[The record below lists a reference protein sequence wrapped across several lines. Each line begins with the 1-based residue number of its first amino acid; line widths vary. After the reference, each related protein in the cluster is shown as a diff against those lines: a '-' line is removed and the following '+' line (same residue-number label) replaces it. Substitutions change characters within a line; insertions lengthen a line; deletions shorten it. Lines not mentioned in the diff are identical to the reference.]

1 MRKVF
6 GGVAAMFVASL
17 VLVLGGVT
25 GAAASTDERIVQ
37 YEVDITTNADG
48 SAIFREVI
56 QYDFGPNARHGI
68 DRVLPTVQGYND
80 QNDRRY
86 PLTVLSVTATNA
98 SGNYAVSALGSGR
111 QRIRI
116 GDAGHTV
123 TGVHAYTITYR
134 LDGVVNAQAGNDELY
149 WNAIGNEWPVSIDRV
164 DVRVHV
170 PGGAARVQ
178 CFAGT
183 TRLDNACQVA
193 RIDAATDASAVPIAV
208 FAQQGLAPDQ
218 GVTVVVAIPDPGG
231 DATEPQP
238 ILIPK
243 GSLAPRTLSDMFA
256 LTPLTGGIT
265 AALAVLF
272 AALIAPLQYL
282 VGRDRK
288 ATGSATDVAF
298 SDQIEHGERVPLH
311 DTTAIPV
318 EFVPPDKLRP
328 GQIGVLRNEVASTQ
342 DVSATIVDLAVRG
355 YLRIEEI
362 TDGKKVSDYGLVE
375 LPAADRKPLL
385 DYEQFLMTEL
395 FGGGPTV
402 TLSSLKNKFASSMA
416 KTKGKLNDDAAAN
429 GWFAARPDHVRSI
442 WALIGVVVAIAGGVI
457 TFFLARESRYGL
469 IGLPVVA
476 AGLAVMVGAR
486 WMPRRT
492 PKGTGVYRRLRGF
505 EEFIQNSEKHRAQF
519 AERQNIFTEYL
530 PYAIA
535 FGATKK
541 WANTLSVLGL
551 APPDTSSWYV
561 GSGLM
566 VWSTFGDRV
575 NSFTAQTASTLTS
588 TPGSSGSSGFSGGF
602 SGGGGGGGGG
612 GSW

>member
-1 MRKVF
+1 M
-6 GGVAAMFVASL
+6 VAALVATS
-17 VLVLGGVT
+17 VVTIMGVM
-25 GAAASTDERIVQ
+25 GAAASSDERIVH

-48 SAIFREVI
+48 SAVFREVI

-86 PLTVLSVTATNA
+86 PLTVLSVAATGV
-98 SGNYAVSALGSGR
+98 SGNYAVSDIGGGR

-123 TGVHAYTITYR
+123 TGVHTYTITYH
-134 LDGVVNAQAGNDELY
+134 LEGVVNAQAGNDELY
-149 WNAIGNEWPVSIDRV
+149 WNAIGDEWPVSIDRV

-170 PGGAARVQ
+170 PGGATRVQ
-178 CFAGT
+178 CFAGP
-183 TRLDNACQVA
+183 TRSDNACQVA
-193 RIDAATDASAVPIAV
+193 RIDDATDASAAPTAV
-208 FAQQGLAPDQ
+208 FAQQGLSPDQ

-243 GSLAPRTLSDMFA
+243 GSLEPRTLSDMFA

-265 AALAVLF
+265 AVLAALF

-288 ATGSATDVAF
+288 AVGSATDVAF
-298 SDQIEHGERVPLH
+298 SDQIEHGERVPLR

-328 GQIGVLRNEVASTQ
+328 GQLGVLRNEVASTQ

-355 YLRIEEI
+355 YLRIEEV
-362 TDGKKVSDYGLVE
+362 TDGKKVSDYRLVL
-375 LPAADRKPLL
+375 LPAADRTPLL
-385 DYEQFLMTEL
+385 EYEQFLMNEL
-395 FGGGPTV
+395 FGHGPTV
-402 TLSSLKNKFASSMA
+402 ALSSLKNKFASSMS
-416 KTKGKLNDDAAAN
+416 TMRSMLNDDAATN

-469 IGLPVVA
+469 FGLPVVA
-476 AGLAVMVGAR
+476 AGLAIMVGAR

-505 EEFIQNSEKHRAQF
+505 EDFIQNSEKHRAQF

-561 GSGLM
+561 GTVPL
-566 VWSTFGDRV
+566 VWSTFGDHV
-575 NSFTAQTASTLTS
+575 NSFAAQTASTLTS